1 MVGAG
6 ITGICIAHALAGE
19 GARVR
24 LLDQGDPCRGSTLAS
39 SALLT
44 HELDV
49 PLHRLARRIGWRD
62 AARAWRAS
70 RRAIRDLGRLV
81 RDLGIECGWERRD
94 ELLLSGPALT
104 SAAIRREVRVRRQA
118 GLACESLGTSRLRGA
133 YGFRRAA
140 ALRSPGVA
148 VADPVGLALGILDAS
163 PTIDLV
169 TQTELLAAES
179 SASTAIAR
187 TSRGTMHAK
196 AIVIATG
203 YALPKGVEVRGLRV
217 DSTWVSAVES
227 DVPLPEWTERT
238 LVWEGAIPYH
248 YLRSLPGGRILIGG
262 EDAPGAFRHRDHG
275 TLRRKEA
282 KLVATASRWLG
293 IPGLRAVTTWGG
305 AFGSSETGL
314 PVIGPVHGSE
324 RLHLAAGFGGNGFT
338 HAMLAARLLSAALGS
353 RASRDAAPYA
363 PPGPNG

>member
-148 VADPVGLALGILDAS
+148 VADPVGLALGILDAT

-353 RASRDAAPYA
+353 HATRDAALYA
-363 PPGPNG
+363 PPGPNS